1 MGKARSRFFRGH
13 FELVVLCVMRR
24 ELMRLRLFCGV
35 LCLNFERTKC
45 CYFPFMQTDISAE
58 RDAVQR
64 IVVDWWRAS
73 RHAAAFLGGAWD
85 CGF

>member
-13 FELVVLCVMRR
+13 FELLALCVMRR
-24 ELMRLRLFCGV
+24 ELMRWRLFCGV
-35 LCLNFERTKC
+35 FRLNFEPTKC
-45 CYFPFMQTDISAE
+45 CYFAFMQTDISAE

-73 RHAAAFLGGAWD
+73 RHAAVFLGGARD